1 MSKKRDVAAILANE
15 SELELNMP
23 NTIGSMFYVLFD
35 DETWTWDGLAKILVE
50 RFSQEDIEE
59 LIDCLQMEVKENG
72 L

>member
-1 MSKKRDVAAILANE
+1 MTEEDV
-15 SELELNMP
+15 ELNMP

-35 DETWTWDGLAKILVE
+35 DETWTWSGLAKILVE

-59 LIDCLQMEVKENG
+59 LIMLLKMELEENG